1 MTQSRSHEFRQRAV
15 EALHDETLR
24 SALGR
29 AKDGFVLKR
38 RLAFEALPE
47 YEALRER
54 AVAIKNH
61 SLEHLDYYLERFEQ
75 QVLDRGGQVHWAATA
90 EEAQRIVVSI
100 CEAAGARSVT
110 KGKSMVGEEVGVNA
124 ALEAAGMEVV
134 ETDLGEYIIQLA
146 KEPPSHIIAPAVH
159 KTREQIATLFHEH
172 HAKYGLTEKLSEIP
186 DIVNE
191 ARQVLRDKY
200 LAADVGITGANFLIA
215 ETGSGIIVTNEGNGD
230 LTNTLPKVH
239 IVTAGIE
246 KVVPTLEDA
255 TTLLRLLARSATGQP
270 ITSYTTL
277 FTGPRRAG
285 DPDGPEQFHV
295 VLVDNGRSAMLKD
308 EFREMLR
315 CIRCGACMNHCPVYG
330 AIGGHAY
337 GWVYPGP
344 MGSVLTPLTLG
355 LREAKDLPNAC
366 TLNGRCA
373 EVCPVNIPL
382 PELLRSL
389 RHRQFQ
395 HHIGTRR
402 ARWALAAWGWLA
414 RQPRLY
420 RRVTALEARVLR
432 LLGGRRGHLRAMPLA
447 GNWFRGGR
455 VLPVPQGETFMAAWR
470 RREKGRGET
479 G

>member
-1 MTQSRSHEFRQRAV
+1 MHTTRSHEFQTRAV

-24 SALGR
+24 TALGR

-38 RLAFEALPE
+38 RLAFDALPE
-47 YEALRER
+47 YEQLRDR

-61 SLEHLDYYLERFEQ
+61 TLEHLDHYLERYEQ
-75 QVLDRGGQVHWAATA
+75 AVIRQGGQVHWAENA
-90 EEAQRIVVSI
+90 EDAQRIVVEI
-100 CEAAGARSVT
+100 CSKAGATSVT
-110 KGKSMVGEEVGVNA
+110 KGKSMVGEEMGVNA

-146 KEPPSHIIAPAVH
+146 GEPPSHIIAPAVH
-159 KTREQIATLFHEH
+159 KTKGQISDLFHEH
-172 HAKYGLTEKLSEIP
+172 HAKYGLTKRLTEIP

-191 ARQVLRDKY
+191 ARQVLRQKY
-200 LAADVGITGANFLIA
+200 LDADVGITGANFLIA
-215 ETGSGIIVTNEGNGD
+215 ETGSNIIVTNEGNGD
-230 LTNTLPKVH
+230 LTNTLPRVH

-246 KVVPTLEDA
+246 KVVPTLDDA
-255 TTLLRLLARSATGQP
+255 TTLLRLLARSATGQQ

-277 FTGPRRAG
+277 STGPRRAG
-285 DPDGPEQFHV
+285 DPDGPAEYHV
-295 VLVDNGRSAMLKD
+295 VLVDNGRSAMLRD

-373 EVCPVNIPL
+373 EVCPVRIPL
-382 PELLRSL
+382 PDLLRTL

-395 HHIGTRR
+395 HQIGTRR
-402 ARWALAAWGWLA
+402 ARWALGLWSWLA
-414 RQPRLY
+414 RRPGLYHGITRWQARALKWLSGKTGRLK
-420 RRVTALEARVLR
+420 
-432 LLGGRRGHLRAMPLA
+432 AMPLA
-447 GNWFRGGR
+447 GHWFKGGR
-455 VLPVPQGETFMAAWR
+455 VLPVPQGETFMDAWR
-470 RREKGRGET
+470 RREKKP
-479 G
+479 